1 MKRRQVLTAMAM
13 SPLLS
18 ALTPARADSGSEL
31 DLSAH
36 QGKVVM
42 VDFWA
47 SWCGP
52 CRQSF
57 PWLNKMSAKYE
68 SQGLHIIGVNLDAE
82 SELAKQFLT
91 EIPAEFEIMF
101 DPEGNYAS
109 YYKLK
114 AMPTSL
120 LFDRSG
126 KIASR
131 HNGFLTDDTAE
142 YETKLLSLLTA

>member
-1 MKRRQVLTAMAM
+1 MAIV
-13 SPLLS
+13 PLVHALPTYAAKTGS
-18 ALTPARADSGSEL
+18 AL

-36 QGKVVM
+36 RGKVVM

-57 PWLNKMSAKYE
+57 PWLNKMSAKYTA
-68 SQGLHIIGVNLDAE
+68 QGLHIIGVNLDAE
-82 SELAKQFLT
+82 SGLARQFLT
-91 EIPAEFEIMF
+91 QIPADFEIVF
-101 DPEGNYAS
+101 DPQGDYANF
-109 YYKLK
+109 YELK

-126 KIASR
+126 KLASR
-131 HNGFLTDDTAE
+131 HNGFLTDEAAE
-142 YETKLLSLLTA
+142 YEARLLDILSA